1 MPSELSN
8 RLFPNLTL
16 EDISNIDRKPIDN
29 IKEDIK
35 KDKKTYKH
43 LKDDSITVKPGGKK
57 RGRPRKPEGM
67 KKEKLNLH
75 IEPKYKNLLQ
85 AEANERGIDL
95 GPYIVSAYI
104 VEPLKKKYGNL

>member
-1 MPSELSN
+1 
-8 RLFPNLTL
+8 
-16 EDISNIDRKPIDN
+16 
-29 IKEDIK
+29 
-35 KDKKTYKH
+35 
-43 LKDDSITVKPGGKK
+43 
-57 RGRPRKPEGM
+57 M

-104 VEPLKKKYGNL
+104 VEPLKKKYGKL